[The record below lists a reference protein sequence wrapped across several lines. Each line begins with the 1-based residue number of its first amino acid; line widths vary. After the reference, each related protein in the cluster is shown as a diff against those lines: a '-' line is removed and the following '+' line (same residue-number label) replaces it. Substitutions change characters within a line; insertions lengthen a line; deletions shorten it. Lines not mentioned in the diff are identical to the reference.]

1 MLKIIYADTM
11 AKSDYAKERLLPS
24 YEKVCTLYEESLAAQ
39 DCVSLKTL
47 AVKGKDLIDAGV
59 KPGPQMGDWNQM
71 LERVLDDPDLNTKEA
86 WLALLP
92 ELHTSLY

>member
-1 MLKIIYADTM
+1 MKN
-11 AKSDYAKERLLPS
+11 RLPPR
-24 YEKVCTLYEESLAAQ
+24 
-39 DCVSLKTL
+39 KTL

-59 KPGPQMGDWNQM
+59 KPGPQMGEILNQM

-86 WLALLP
+86 LLALLP